1 MNASFRLLFGP
12 GYTEKAYFLVQKVA
26 KKHGLRP
33 IFIYFTFNF
42 NNMRAFQAL
51 LGLRPAFFYVFLCKS
66 GYIFPFIVFVQV
78 KFSASGLRK

>member
-33 IFIYFTFNF
+33 KIYYFLNIYAYFSPQGDRKAPCTFNFIYFT
-42 NNMRAFQAL
+42 
-51 LGLRPAFFYVFLCKS
+51 S
-66 GYIFPFIVFVQV
+66 IFGDYLEI
-78 KFSASGLRK
+78 KRG